1 MNGIIIAYFSIVLLF
16 LKKIK
21 IDTAFIIFI
30 LLLSG
35 FIYYHYYL
43 KKDNTDVVNIE
54 SKTTNNFYN
63 YGNISKNYNKLNKDD
78 INTLSEIKKKN
89 IFIKYS

>member
-1 MNGIIIAYFSIVLLF
+1 MYIIIMNGIIIAYFSIVLLF

-35 FIYYHYYL
+35 FIY
-43 KKDNTDVVNIE
+43 
-54 SKTTNNFYN
+54 
-63 YGNISKNYNKLNKDD
+63 
-78 INTLSEIKKKN
+78 
-89 IFIKYS
+89 